1 MLQQISDV
9 SHMQREITFGS
20 TSDSFP
26 TTLRVPNLI
35 QYKIIFQPL
44 APPWW
49 SRVVPIFFPSPE
61 NEPHL
66 GRIGWKKIIKTSRTA
81 RGKRASR
88 VKFGK
93 DYDLSLNGP
102 FILFP
107 NKNLQN
113 TVETKKTFTMNKIIF
128 NHWILNWNYCIYYF
142 IVIDTRGSKCKT
154 VPIDDSS
161 SRTLIW
167 TLTYNFFS
175 K

>member
-1 MLQQISDV
+1 M
-9 SHMQREITFGS
+9 
-20 TSDSFP
+20 
-26 TTLRVPNLI
+26 
-35 QYKIIFQPL
+35 
-44 APPWW
+44 
-49 SRVVPIFFPSPE
+49 VPIFFPSPE

-113 TVETKKTFTMNKIIF
+113 TVESGDQEVLYNEQ
-128 NHWILNWNYCIYYF
+128 NHLQSLILDLKLLHF
-142 IVIDTRGSKCKT
+142 LVDTRGSMGKT
-154 VPIDDSS
+154 HPCDDSS